1 MYAFYLS
8 CPSATAGVAVLY
20 HVNGQL
26 QSAYSRLIETSVCHK
41 KHNFTIIK
49 YHLAQTL
56 YSISL
61 VIFDIG
67 FNSPLLSED
76 ILTRQC
82 MYSVVKCTGHHLGVV
97 YPLFK
102 PYCFYSDVHYFY
114 AAAAAADDED
124 DESVRL
130 VLSVSTL
137 RSTFHERSLQH
148 MFTYIKDYPYK
159 CL

>member
-1 MYAFYLS
+1 MYGFYLS

-56 YSISL
+56 YSILL
-61 VIFDIG
+61 VIFNIG
-67 FNSPLLSED
+67 FNSPLLSEI
-76 ILTRQC
+76 ILTHQC
-82 MYSVVKCTGHHLGVV
+82 MYSVVKCTGHHPGVV

-102 PYCFYSDVHYFY
+102 PYCFYSDVHCFY
-114 AAAAAADDED
+114 A
-124 DESVRL
+124 
-130 VLSVSTL
+130 VSTL
-137 RSTFHERSLQH
+137 CSTLMKGHYTVQH
-148 MFTYIKDYPYK
+148 IFTYIKDYPACNIHTVK
-159 CL
+159 RE

>member
-8 CPSATAGVAVLY
+8 CISGTADVAVLY

-26 QSAYSRLIETSVCHK
+26 QRAYSRLIETSVCHK
-41 KHNFTIIK
+41 KCNFTITK

-61 VIFDIG
+61 VIFDTG
-67 FNSPLLSED
+67 FKSPLLSEI

-82 MYSVVKCTGHHLGVV
+82 MYSVVKCTGHHPGVV

-102 PYCFYSDVHYFY
+102 PYTHYFY
-114 AAAAAADDED
+114 ADG

-137 RSTFHERSLQH
+137 CSTLMKSHYGTFLPILKNILTNSCNIHTVRRG
-148 MFTYIKDYPYK
+148 
-159 CL
+159 